1 MAPIRIFP
9 PSTVANDVASVT
21 IAGHTFASAGGA
33 AGGILNLR
41 ISLRGSTLAE
51 LARVLARLEGV
62 RVTSGPA
69 IASRG
74 DCYLVHA
81 PGFKMVLSAPA
92 PGGDYAPALLSRTID
107 SNPPKLAATC
117 DLSAVFAGLMS
128 APPPLPRIEESPVAE
143 ARAAAAAP
151 GSFAEEL
158 DSPARGAPAG
168 QDARAQGTAHAQD
181 PAPARDLVQVPKLG
195 GRSPHAADDAAGT
208 SGLAP
213 PVTTIQSCQV
223 ARVTPMW
230 NRWRDSSSRP

>member
-21 IAGHTFASAGGA
+21 VAGHTFASAGGA

-41 ISLRGSTLAE
+41 VSLGGSTLAE

-92 PGGDYAPALLSRTID
+92 PGGDFAPALLSRTLE
-107 SNPPKLAATC
+107 SNPPKLAMTC
-117 DLSAVFAGLMS
+117 DLSAVFASLMT
-128 APPPLPRIEESPVAE
+128 APPPAPRSEETPVAA
-143 ARAAAAAP
+143 ARAAAA
-151 GSFAEEL
+151 
-158 DSPARGAPAG
+158 GAASG
-168 QDARAQGTAHAQD
+168 ATGD
-181 PAPARDLVQVPKLG
+181 
-195 GRSPHAADDAAGT
+195 RSPRNSTLRRAALQPGKTLARKTPLTRKTPLGRGT
-208 SGLAP
+208 WSKP
-213 PVTTIQSCQV
+213 RS
-223 ARVTPMW
+223 
-230 NRWRDSSSRP
+230 

>member
-21 IAGHTFASAGGA
+21 IAGHTFAAAGGA

-107 SNPPKLAATC
+107 SNPPKVAVTC
-117 DLSAVFAGLMS
+117 DLAAVFAGLMT
-128 APPPLPRIEESPVAE
+128 APPPPRIDEAPVGA
-143 ARAAAAAP
+143 ARAAAAVT
-151 GSFAEEL
+151 GET
-158 DSPARGAPAG
+158 GATG
-168 QDARAQGTAHAQD
+168 D
-181 PAPARDLVQVPKLG
+181 
-195 GRSPHAADDAAGT
+195 RSPNNSTLRRAALQPGKTLARKTPLTRKTPLRRGT
-208 SGLAP
+208 WSKP
-213 PVTTIQSCQV
+213 RS
-223 ARVTPMW
+223 
-230 NRWRDSSSRP
+230 

>member
-107 SNPPKLAATC
+107 SNPPKLVATC

-128 APPPLPRIEESPVAE
+128 APPPAPRLEEAPAAASSVTATAPTDRSPKTSTLR
-143 ARAAAAAP
+143 RAALQPGKMLARKAP
-151 GSFAEEL
+151 LTRKTPLRRGSW
-158 DSPARGAPAG
+158 SKPRG
-168 QDARAQGTAHAQD
+168 
-181 PAPARDLVQVPKLG
+181 
-195 GRSPHAADDAAGT
+195 
-208 SGLAP
+208 
-213 PVTTIQSCQV
+213 
-223 ARVTPMW
+223 
-230 NRWRDSSSRP
+230 

>member
-41 ISLRGSTLAE
+41 ISLRGRTLAE

-128 APPPLPRIEESPVAE
+128 APPPAPRIEEAPAAASSVTATAPTDRSPKTSTLR
-143 ARAAAAAP
+143 RAALQPGKTLARKAP
-151 GSFAEEL
+151 LTRKTPLRRGSW
-158 DSPARGAPAG
+158 SKPRG
-168 QDARAQGTAHAQD
+168 
-181 PAPARDLVQVPKLG
+181 
-195 GRSPHAADDAAGT
+195 
-208 SGLAP
+208 
-213 PVTTIQSCQV
+213 
-223 ARVTPMW
+223 
-230 NRWRDSSSRP
+230 

>member
-1 MAPIRIFP
+1 M
-9 PSTVANDVASVT
+9 
-21 IAGHTFASAGGA
+21 GA

-41 ISLRGSTLAE
+41 VSLRGSTLAE

-107 SNPPKLAATC
+107 SNPPKLAVTC

-128 APPPLPRIEESPVAE
+128 APPPPLGRGDARGG
-143 ARAAAAAP
+143 ARAAAAVAP
-151 GSFAEEL
+151 T
-158 DSPARGAPAG
+158 D
-168 QDARAQGTAHAQD
+168 
-181 PAPARDLVQVPKLG
+181 
-195 GRSPHAADDAAGT
+195 RSPKTSTLRRAALQPGKTLARKTPLTRKTPLGRGT
-208 SGLAP
+208 WSKP
-213 PVTTIQSCQV
+213 RS
-223 ARVTPMW
+223 
-230 NRWRDSSSRP
+230 

>member
-41 ISLRGSTLAE
+41 VSLRGSTLAE

-81 PGFKMVLSAPA
+81 PGFKLVLSAPA
-92 PGGDYAPALLSRTID
+92 PGGDYAPALLSRTLD
-107 SNPPKLAATC
+107 SNPPKLAVAC
-117 DLSAVFAGLMS
+117 DLSAAFANLMT
-128 APPPLPRIEESPVAE
+128 PPLPAPRVDEGP
-143 ARAAAAAP
+143 AAASKVTAP
-151 GSFAEEL
+151 APTD
-158 DSPARGAPAG
+158 DSPKTSTLRRSALQPGKTLARKAP
-168 QDARAQGTAHAQD
+168 
-181 PAPARDLVQVPKLG
+181 LVRK
-195 GRSPHAADDAAGT
+195 
-208 SGLAP
+208 
-213 PVTTIQSCQV
+213 
-223 ARVTPMW
+223 TPLRRGSW
-230 NRWRDSSSRP
+230 SKPRG

>member
-41 ISLRGSTLAE
+41 VSLRGSTLAE
-51 LARVLARLEGV
+51 LARVLARLEGA

-92 PGGDYAPALLSRTID
+92 PGGDFAPALLSRTAE
-107 SNPPKLAATC
+107 PKLQNLTDTC
-117 DLSAVFAGLMS
+117 ELSAAFASLMR
-128 APPPLPRIEESPVAE
+128 APSPPAPRIGEVAPRDRSASPKTSTLRRATLQPGKTL
-143 ARAAAAAP
+143 ARKAP
-151 GSFAEEL
+151 LTRKTPLG
-158 DSPARGAPAG
+158 RG
-168 QDARAQGTAHAQD
+168 RWS
-181 PAPARDLVQVPKLG
+181 
-195 GRSPHAADDAAGT
+195 RS
-208 SGLAP
+208 
-213 PVTTIQSCQV
+213 
-223 ARVTPMW
+223 
-230 NRWRDSSSRP
+230 

>member
-21 IAGHTFASAGGA
+21 IAGHTFASAGAA

-41 ISLRGSTLAE
+41 VSLRGSTLAQ

-92 PGGDYAPALLSRTID
+92 PGGDYAPALLSRTLGTD
-107 SNPPKLAATC
+107 TPKLAVTC
-117 DLSAVFAGLMS
+117 DLSGVFASLMS
-128 APPPLPRIEESPVAE
+128 GPTPPPRSEE
-143 ARAAAAAP
+143 
-151 GSFAEEL
+151 
-158 DSPARGAPAG
+158 APAVVTS
-168 QDARAQGTAHAQD
+168 D
-181 PAPARDLVQVPKLG
+181 VE
-195 GRSPHAADDAAGT
+195 RS
-208 SGLAP
+208 
-213 PVTTIQSCQV
+213 
-223 ARVTPMW
+223 
-230 NRWRDSSSRP
+230 

>member
-41 ISLRGSTLAE
+41 ISLSGSTLAE

-92 PGGDYAPALLSRTID
+92 PGGDFAPALLSRTID

-117 DLSAVFAGLMS
+117 DLSAVFASLMS
-128 APPPLPRIEESPVAE
+128 APPPVPRIEAPAAM
-143 ARAAAAAP
+143 ARAAAAPTAT
-151 GSFAEEL
+151 A
-158 DSPARGAPAG
+158 AAG
-168 QDARAQGTAHAQD
+168 D
-181 PAPARDLVQVPKLG
+181 
-195 GRSPHAADDAAGT
+195 RSPKTSTLRRAALQPGKTLARKAPLTRKTPLRRGT
-208 SGLAP
+208 WSKP
-213 PVTTIQSCQV
+213 RS
-223 ARVTPMW
+223 
-230 NRWRDSSSRP
+230 

>member
-41 ISLRGSTLAE
+41 VSLRGSTLAD

-117 DLSAVFAGLMS
+117 DLSAVFASLMS
-128 APPPLPRIEESPVAE
+128 APPPAPRCE
-143 ARAAAAAP
+143 ARRRCEGRP
-151 GSFAEEL
+151 L
-158 DSPARGAPAG
+158 RRRRLQRLQRG
-168 QDARAQGTAHAQD
+168 D
-181 PAPARDLVQVPKLG
+181 
-195 GRSPHAADDAAGT
+195 RSPKTSTLRRAALQPGKTLARKAPLTRKTPLRRGT
-208 SGLAP
+208 WSKPRG
-213 PVTTIQSCQV
+213 
-223 ARVTPMW
+223 
-230 NRWRDSSSRP
+230 

>member
-21 IAGHTFASAGGA
+21 IAGHAFASAGMA
-33 AGGILNLR
+33 AGGIVNLR
-41 ISLRGSTLAE
+41 VSLGGSGLAD

-92 PGGDYAPALLSRTID
+92 PGGDFAPALLSRTIE

-117 DLSAVFAGLMS
+117 DLSAVFASLMK
-128 APPPLPRIEESPVAE
+128 APTPPRMGEGPWAT
-143 ARAAAAAP
+143 AATAAM
-151 GSFAEEL
+151 S
-158 DSPARGAPAG
+158 S
-168 QDARAQGTAHAQD
+168 
-181 PAPARDLVQVPKLG
+181 
-195 GRSPHAADDAAGT
+195 RSPKTSTLRRAGLQPGKT
-208 SGLAP
+208 LARKTPLVRKTPLGRGTWSKP
-213 PVTTIQSCQV
+213 P
-223 ARVTPMW
+223 R
-230 NRWRDSSSRP
+230 

>member
-1 MAPIRIFP
+1 MAAIQIFP

-41 ISLRGSTLAE
+41 VSLRGGTLAE

-107 SNPPKLAATC
+107 SNPPKLQKLEVTC
-117 DLSAVFAGLMS
+117 DLSAVFASLMT
-128 APPPLPRIEESPVAE
+128 APPGPPRIEERPTATSAVPTAPDRSPRTSTLR
-143 ARAAAAAP
+143 RAALQPGKTLARKAP
-151 GSFAEEL
+151 LVRKTPLRRGSW
-158 DSPARGAPAG
+158 SKPRG
-168 QDARAQGTAHAQD
+168 
-181 PAPARDLVQVPKLG
+181 
-195 GRSPHAADDAAGT
+195 
-208 SGLAP
+208 
-213 PVTTIQSCQV
+213 
-223 ARVTPMW
+223 
-230 NRWRDSSSRP
+230 

>member
-41 ISLRGSTLAE
+41 VSLRGSTLAE

-128 APPPLPRIEESPVAE
+128 APPPPPRIEEAP
-143 ARAAAAAP
+143 AAAAERAP
-151 GSFAEEL
+151 GATK
-158 DSPARGAPAG
+158 D
-168 QDARAQGTAHAQD
+168 
-181 PAPARDLVQVPKLG
+181 
-195 GRSPHAADDAAGT
+195 RSPKTSTLRRAALQPGKTLARKTPLTRKTPLRRGT
-208 SGLAP
+208 WSKP
-213 PVTTIQSCQV
+213 RS
-223 ARVTPMW
+223 
-230 NRWRDSSSRP
+230 

>member
-21 IAGHTFASAGGA
+21 IAGHAFAAAGVA

-41 ISLRGSTLAE
+41 ISLRGSTLAD

-81 PGFKMVLSAPA
+81 PGFKMVLSAPV

-107 SNPPKLAATC
+107 SNPPKLAVTC
-117 DLSAVFAGLMS
+117 DLSAVFASLMS
-128 APPPLPRIEESPVAE
+128 APPPPPRIEETPVAT
-143 ARAAAAAP
+143 ARAA
-151 GSFAEEL
+151 
-158 DSPARGAPAG
+158 
-168 QDARAQGTAHAQD
+168 TATATD
-181 PAPARDLVQVPKLG
+181 
-195 GRSPHAADDAAGT
+195 RSPKNSTLRRAVLQPGKTLARKTPLTRKTPLRRGT
-208 SGLAP
+208 WSKP
-213 PVTTIQSCQV
+213 RS
-223 ARVTPMW
+223 
-230 NRWRDSSSRP
+230 